1 MKTFLLSFPRLQI
14 SVTVPDEISADI
26 QEGFFHSISPGTNL
40 PPQHEYVI
48 ESTSNGLNLLK
59 DGQPT
64 GQFGASVDIVCRLEE
79 AIENTLIHA
88 IGDWVGF
95 HAGAVM
101 IGESA
106 CVIPG
111 NPDTGKTTTTF
122 NLIEM
127 GHTFLC
133 EEVSPVDPET
143 LLVHPYPQVLTI
155 EGTYA
160 EKYRSR
166 YPVINGELKMQD
178 SQMARYC
185 PYAAGSDPVPLKTIL
200 IPAYDPSGTP
210 GIEELSPGEVFTE
223 LLGYC
228 FPPNTGEENLFD
240 SVIRI
245 CEEAE
250 IFRLRTNSIQSMR
263 ELLKELFGP
272 NPEPRTLNL
281 DL

>member
-1 MKTFLLSFPRLQI
+1 MKTFLLSFPRLNI
-14 SVTVPDEISADI
+14 SLTVPDEIVADI
-26 QEGFFHSISPGTNL
+26 QAVFLHSINPDTNL

-64 GQFGASVDIVCRLEE
+64 GQFGASVDIICRLEE
-79 AIENTLIHA
+79 DIEITLTQTI
-88 IGDWVGF
+88 DNWVGF

-101 IGESA
+101 IGDSA
-106 CVIPG
+106 CIIPG

-133 EEVSPVDPET
+133 EEVAPVDPET
-143 LLVHPYPQVLTI
+143 FLVYPYPQVLTLSRI
-155 EGTYA
+155 YA
-160 EKYRSR
+160 EKHLSL
-166 YPVINGELKMQD
+166 YPVINGELKILD
-178 SQMARYC
+178 SLMARYR

-200 IPAYDPSGTP
+200 IPAYAPSEKQ
-210 GIEELSPGEVFTE
+210 GIEELSSEEVFTE

-228 FPPNTGEENLFD
+228 FPPNTDDEHLFD

-245 CEEAE
+245 CDEAE
-250 IFRLRTNSIQSMR
+250 IFRLRTNSLQSMR
-263 ELLKELFGP
+263 ELLKELSDGI
-272 NPEPRTLNL
+272 
-281 DL
+281 

>member
-1 MKTFLLSFPRLQI
+1 MKTFFLSFPRLNI
-14 SVTVPDEISADI
+14 SLAAPDEIVDDI
-26 QEGFFHSISPGTNL
+26 QDTFLHSISPDTNL
-40 PPQHEYVI
+40 PLQQEYVI
-48 ESTSNGLNLLK
+48 ESTTNGLSLLK
-59 DGQPT
+59 DGQLK
-64 GQFGASVDIVCRLEE
+64 QFGSCLDLICRLEE
-79 AIENTLIHA
+79 DIENTLIRA

-101 IGESA
+101 IGDSA

-127 GHTFLC
+127 GQIFLC
-133 EEVSPVDPET
+133 EEVTPVDAET
-143 LLVHPYPQVLTI
+143 FLVYPYPQVLTI

-160 EKYRSR
+160 EKYLSL
-166 YPVINGELKMQD
+166 YPVQNGELKILD
-178 SQMARYC
+178 SQMARYR
-185 PYAAGSDPVPLKTIL
+185 PNTVGSDPVPLKNIL
-200 IPAYDPSGTP
+200 MPAYDPSETP

-223 LLGYC
+223 LLRYC
-228 FPPNTGEENLFD
+228 FPPNRDDEHLFD

-272 NPEPRTLNL
+272 NSEP
-281 DL
+281 